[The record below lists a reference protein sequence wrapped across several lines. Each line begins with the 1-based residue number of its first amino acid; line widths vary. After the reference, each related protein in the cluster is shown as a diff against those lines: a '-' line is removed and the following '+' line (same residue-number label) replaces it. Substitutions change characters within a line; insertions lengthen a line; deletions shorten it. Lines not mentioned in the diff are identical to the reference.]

1 MAKTPA
7 QNDALMREINEA
19 VRRDEMEAFARRW
32 GVLVIGL
39 ILAMVLA
46 LGGWLYWR
54 HVQTQRAEADGERY
68 ATLLASAGSGKLDQA
83 ALTALKDSR
92 SDGYSGGAGL
102 IEAATLSERGDRA
115 GAIAAYGRI
124 AADKDLAEPYRNLAL
139 VRQVALE
146 FDRLPPQQVIDR
158 LKPLAQAGDPWFG
171 SAGEMAALAY
181 LKLNKPDLAGALY
194 AALAKDPGVPRSI
207 QTRAVQMASLLG
219 VDANIAPRPGE
230 SSDPADTGGSE
241 EQAVNAD

>member
-32 GVLVIGL
+32 GKLVIGL
-39 ILAMVLA
+39 ILVGLLA

-54 HVQTQRAEADGERY
+54 HVETQRAEADGERY
-68 ATLLASAGSGKLDQA
+68 AALLASAGSGKLDKA
-83 ALTALKDSR
+83 ALTALKDSS
-92 SDGYSGGAGL
+92 SDGYAGGAAL

-124 AADKDLAEPYRNLAL
+124 AADEDLAAPYRNLAL

-146 FDRLPPQQVIDR
+146 FDRLPPQQVVDR
-158 LKPLAQAGDPWFG
+158 LKPLSQAGDPWFG

-219 VDANIAPRPGE
+219 VDASIAPRPGA
-230 SSDPADTGGSE
+230 SDDEAGAGGSE
-241 EQAVNAD
+241 EQAVNAE

>member
-32 GVLVIGL
+32 GML
-39 ILAMVLA
+39 VLA
-46 LGGWLYWR
+46 VIVAALLGLGGWLYWQ

-68 ATLLASAGSGKLDQA
+68 ATLLASAGSGKLDTP
-83 ALTALKDSR
+83 ALEALKTS
-92 SDGYSGGAGL
+92 SNEGYAGGAAL
-102 IEAATLSERGDRA
+102 IEAASLSERGDRA

-124 AADKDLAEPYRNLAL
+124 AANADLAAPYRDLAL
-139 VRQVALE
+139 IRQVTLE
-146 FDRLPPQQVIDR
+146 FDKLPPQQVVDR
-158 LKPLAQAGDPWFG
+158 LKPLAEAGGPWFG
-171 SAGEMAALAY
+171 SAGELVALAY

-194 AALAKDPGVPRSI
+194 AALAKDAGVPRSI

-219 VDANIAPRPGE
+219 VDASIAPRPGE
-230 SSDPADTGGSE
+230 DAADGSE
-241 EQAVNAD
+241 EQAVNAN